1 MWAYQDLAAALR
13 RLRAQPGFAAA
24 AIVMLALGIGATTAI
39 FSVVK
44 NVLIDPLPYPNAGA
58 VVKIVHNIGGIDQPY
73 FNDAIVVTYLQ
84 HTRAFESFGV
94 WTPSAGGVTVTGQGE
109 PEEVLALTATRGL
122 LTTLGVQPEL
132 GRWFSSEED
141 APGAIDTAM
150 IGGGYWRRKFGRDSQ
165 IIGRTIVIDARPHVI
180 VGVMPEHFA
189 FGGDFDVLLPLRLNH
204 ARPAPGFRLNG
215 IARMKPGVT
224 LPQANADIARMLEIY
239 FDAFRTNTSRA
250 VRWVPGLL
258 PLEDDVIGDVAP
270 TLWILLAAIA
280 LVQMMACAN
289 VANLLLVRTEGRRHE
304 FAVRAALG
312 AGWTRIARGLILEH
326 LLLTGAGGVLGL
338 AGAFA
343 ALRVLVTFEPANVPR
358 LSEIAI
364 DRNTVLF
371 AVAITAVC
379 GLLFG
384 LLALAKS
391 LGPRLTPVI
400 GVGTRGVSLT
410 RERQR
415 SQSVLVATQL
425 ALALVLLVASGLMI
439 RSFHALSTVDPG
451 FVRPDTLQTFAIAI
465 APAIARDLEQVTRTQ
480 QAILDRIAAVPGVES
495 AAFTTRVPMD
505 PSDRW
510 SAALAVEDRPHTEGT
525 TPPNR
530 QVKVVSP
537 GSFET
542 FGTPLVAGRDF
553 TWTDLYELREVAIVS
568 DNLARELWG
577 APQAAL
583 GKRVRQF
590 YGPAGPWREVIGVAG
605 DVHDDGVQQ
614 PPPATVNGRRG
625 WTPRSSLAISRA
637 ARASSCALRVP
648 ETAACSRNCRTS
660 SGRSTRACHWRS
672 PRRWKVSTSSRCRAP
687 PSRS

>member
-73 FNDAIVVTYLQ
+73 FNDAIVVTYMQ

-312 AGWTRIARGLILEH
+312 AGWTRIARVDPR
-326 LLLTGAGGVLGL
+326 TP
-338 AGAFA
+338 A
-343 ALRVLVTFEPANVPR
+343 AHRRGRRA
-358 LSEIAI
+358 
-364 DRNTVLF
+364 
-371 AVAITAVC
+371 
-379 GLLFG
+379 
-384 LLALAKS
+384 
-391 LGPRLTPVI
+391 
-400 GVGTRGVSLT
+400 GTRGRVRRLA
-410 RERQR
+410 RARDVRARQR
-415 SQSVLVATQL
+415 S
-425 ALALVLLVASGLMI
+425 
-439 RSFHALSTVDPG
+439 
-451 FVRPDTLQTFAIAI
+451 
-465 APAIARDLEQVTRTQ
+465 
-480 QAILDRIAAVPGVES
+480 
-495 AAFTTRVPMD
+495 
-505 PSDRW
+505 
-510 SAALAVEDRPHTEGT
+510 
-525 TPPNR
+525 TP
-530 QVKVVSP
+530 Q
-537 GSFET
+537 
-542 FGTPLVAGRDF
+542 
-553 TWTDLYELREVAIVS
+553 
-568 DNLARELWG
+568 
-577 APQAAL
+577 
-583 GKRVRQF
+583 
-590 YGPAGPWREVIGVAG
+590 
-605 DVHDDGVQQ
+605 
-614 PPPATVNGRRG
+614 
-625 WTPRSSLAISRA
+625 
-637 ARASSCALRVP
+637 
-648 ETAACSRNCRTS
+648 
-660 SGRSTRACHWRS
+660 
-672 PRRWKVSTSSRCRAP
+672 
-687 PSRS
+687 